1 MTTTTIT
8 FNKADLIRTL
18 KCLIQFAAKQD
29 VRYYLKGVYFK
40 VSGDQVTLVA
50 TNGQFLSDVVLSTIE
65 LVQSDCE
72 FLIER
77 DSINQLLKVLRPARL
92 GSKEEDTERITLEV
106 VRDDSPVDG
115 SVRTSVTAVG
125 CQTGARTPLE
135 VVPCNYP
142 DYQRIYTSK
151 REAVEA
157 WGIGINLA
165 AAMFKALSVFQHKG
179 AQGASIEFTGTNTV
193 AMLTLPGPL
202 SAGTVV
208 SVRAGIM
215 PCRV

>member
-29 VRYYLKGVYFK
+29 VRYYLKGVHFK
-40 VSGDQVTLVA
+40 VSGDQVALAA
-50 TNGQFLSDVVLSTIE
+50 TNGQFMCDVVLSTAE
-65 LVQSDCE
+65 PVQSECE
-72 FLIER
+72 FVIEG

-92 GSKEEDTERITLEV
+92 GSKAEDTERITLEV

-115 SVRTSVTAVG
+115 SVRTSVTAVD
-125 CQTGARTPLE
+125 CQTGARTPLV
-135 VVPCNYP
+135 VVPCKYP
-142 DYQRIYTSK
+142 DYHRLYTPL
-151 REAVEA
+151 REAVEG
-157 WGIGINLA
+157 WGITMNLA
-165 AAMFKALSVFQHKG
+165 ATMFKALSVFQHIGG
-179 AQGASIEFTGTNTV
+179 AGALIEFTGSNAV
-193 AMLTLPGPL
+193 AILTLPCPL
-202 SAGTVV
+202 STGTVV